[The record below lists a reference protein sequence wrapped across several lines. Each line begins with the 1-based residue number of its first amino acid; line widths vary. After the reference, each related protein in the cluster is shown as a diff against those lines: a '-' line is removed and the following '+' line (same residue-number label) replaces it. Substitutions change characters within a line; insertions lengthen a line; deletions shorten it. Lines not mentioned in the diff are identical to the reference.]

1 MKIYLTSSCSEI
13 FSKSGQVVQFQITEN
28 GVPFILFSN
37 GNAYSY
43 SMDMQCWMQ
52 LYAKDAIFRQGFR
65 SVIPKDF
72 QRNMRQHPLMT
83 VQSTTNNF
91 LGNVSAGMDS
101 NVNNWQDSA
110 KLTFIENQIKLCEQ
124 INSPEELKYWYLM
137 LGHHLAASGGE
148 KKIRGLLDYLLGSAH
163 GFKKKTI
170 KDDIMVCFCI
180 YFLKTNLTQNPFF
193 RVFQNITFST
203 VFSMYSKNIQN
214 GNEFTWST
222 SSSTSV

>member
-180 YFLKTNLTQNPFF
+180 YILKTNLTQNPFF